1 MGWHFLFF
9 LRRNGR
15 FWDFFL
21 IVLDFF
27 EMNSGRV
34 NGMTM
39 SLELVDVMES
49 SPVATMNHS
58 IFW

>member
-21 IVLDFF
+21 IFLDFF

>member
-1 MGWHFLFF
+1 
-9 LRRNGR
+9 
-15 FWDFFL
+15 
-21 IVLDFF
+21 
-27 EMNSGRV
+27 MNSGRV

-49 SPVATMNHS
+49 SPVATMNNS